1 MLAPMTVAV
10 NAILTLCQLASI
22 DLLKTETYTKGE

>member
-1 MLAPMTVAV
+1 VAV
-10 NAILTLCQLASI
+10 NARLTLCQLASI